1 MYTAVAGSGFA
12 IGGQTLTEGGMV
24 TVAGTPISYAS
35 GGGDVVVG
43 TSTEGV
49 GIGGL
54 ITSGFDNGEESTTTG
69 HVLFTG
75 GAMGCEGSLSWV
87 SMVGVWGGMIL
98 VGVR

>member
-1 MYTAVAGSGFA
+1 MYTAVAGSGFV

-24 TVAGTPISYAS
+24 TVAGRPISYAS

-54 ITSGFDNGEESTTTG
+54 ITSGFGGGGAGTTTRL
-69 HVLFTG
+69 VLFTG
-75 GAMGCEGSLSWV
+75 GAMRCGGSLS
-87 SMVGVWGGMIL
+87 
-98 VGVR
+98 